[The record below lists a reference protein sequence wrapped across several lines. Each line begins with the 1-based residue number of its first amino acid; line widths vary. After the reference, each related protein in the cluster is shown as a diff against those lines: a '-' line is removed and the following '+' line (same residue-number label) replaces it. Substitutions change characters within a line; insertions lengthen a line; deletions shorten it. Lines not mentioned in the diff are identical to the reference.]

1 MTNSAESLP
10 QPRKIVNYPISEEL
24 TGGAVFLYGNPD
36 ASKIAVFS
44 AGYPDDHENGQV
56 FCSRLSKE
64 SDTLVGLMCLPGFDD
79 RPDKPW
85 KTHRKGGYTFQE
97 MSNCFRETVKVL
109 RKESTKDR
117 KEVKLTGIFHDWG
130 VIPGTVWANQTLEGS
145 DINDDSPDELIIFD
159 VLRPVHKDQKNDVPK
174 HIKKPLKEI
183 FITVT
188 YQLIFAS
195 SFAVYNYI
203 SKPLSLLV
211 LLSSMFLGPLGISPT
226 LEIDRKV
233 LLGRKPPLNP
243 FRMIYMAYPY
253 FYLYKM
259 IFTGSKGGALRYA
272 TLPKDLKKTPTLYL
286 YGTEKR
292 INFHDYGA
300 VAYLEREAKENRS
313 KSNAIAVENAGH
325 WLYIQQPDVCMKH
338 VLNFMAK

>member
-1 MTNSAESLP
+1 MTTSAKSLP
-10 QPRKIVNYPISEEL
+10 QPRKIVTYPISEEPN
-24 TGGAVFLYGNPD
+24 GGAVFLYGNLD
-36 ASKIAVFS
+36 ASTIAVFC
-44 AGYPDDHENGQV
+44 AGFPDDHENGQI

-64 SDTLVGLMCLPGFDD
+64 SDTLVGLMCLPGYDD

-85 KTHRKGGYTFQE
+85 QSHRKGGYTFQE
-97 MSNCFRETVKVL
+97 MSNCIRETVKVL
-109 RKESTKDR
+109 RKESSKDR
-117 KEVKLTGIFHDWG
+117 KEVKLIGIFHDWG
-130 VIPGTVWANQTLEGS
+130 VMPGTVWANQTLEGD

-159 VLRPVHKDQKNDVPK
+159 VLTSVHKDQKNDVPE
-174 HIKKPLKEI
+174 HIKQPLKEK
-183 FITVT
+183 FITWT

-211 LLSSMFLGPLGISPT
+211 FLSSMILGPLGLSPT
-226 LEIDRKV
+226 LEIDNKV
-233 LLGRKPPLNP
+233 FETRKPPLDV
-243 FRMIYMAYPY
+243 FRMIFMTYPY
-253 FYLYKM
+253 FYAYKA
-259 IFTGSKGGALRYA
+259 IFTGKIGELFGYA

-292 INFHDYGA
+292 IQFHDYGA
-300 VAYLEREAKENRS
+300 LAYLEREGKENRS

-325 WLYIQQPDVCMKH
+325 FLYLHQTDVCMRH